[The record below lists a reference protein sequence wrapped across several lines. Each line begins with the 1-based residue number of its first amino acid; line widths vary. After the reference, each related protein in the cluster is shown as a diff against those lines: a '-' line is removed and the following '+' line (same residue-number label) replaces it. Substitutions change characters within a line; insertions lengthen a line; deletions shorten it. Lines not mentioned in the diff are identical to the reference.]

1 MSYHQYA
8 VLLVTTVW
16 FLMSGLVAY
25 ILLVKLKR
33 LRSLSQ
39 ELRFDLTRAESESEM
54 YRRRLDQRER
64 FYQMEKAGN
73 KYPER
78 RRGTGHSKSRSN
90 LNASSDVTSPLHPIN
105 AGFSERSHSSPS
117 CSGNIHS
124 GGSSSSYDS
133 GSSSSSGGGCD

>member
-1 MSYHQYA
+1 MSHQHV
-8 VLLVTTVW
+8 VLLMTAVW
-16 FLMSGLVAY
+16 FVMSGLVAY

-39 ELRFDLTRAESESEM
+39 ELRFDLMQSKSESEM
-54 YRRRLDQRER
+54 YRKRLDQRER

-105 AGFSERSHSSPS
+105 ADFSERSHFSPS
-117 CSGNIHS
+117 CSGSSHS
-124 GGSSSSYDS
+124 SGSSSSYDS